1 MKSPCDPEN
10 RSGNRVECANLS
22 FASKVGF
29 YVFEKKS
36 AKIVTCVIGISAV
49 AYGVLKDND
58 PIFILGIVFVAGG
71 YLLIRRK
78 LKHATTNNP

>member
-78 LKHATTNNP
+78 LKHSTTNNP